1 MIKNNNPYLVEYNV
15 RMGDPE
21 CQTILP
27 LLKSDLLELILSC
40 CDESLENSIIEWKDK
55 KSFCVVLCSKGYP
68 DKYKK
73 NVEISNLDKIINDKN
88 SFVYH
93 AGTQLINNKVYST
106 GGRVLNFVSISDD
119 LKVSRETV
127 IKEIENLSWK
137 NGFYR
142 KDIGFRIIDK

>member
-1 MIKNNNPYLVEYNV
+1 MLFYA
-15 RMGDPE
+15 
-21 CQTILP
+21 
-27 LLKSDLLELILSC
+27 
-40 CDESLENSIIEWKDK
+40 
-55 KSFCVVLCSKGYP
+55 SKGYP
-68 DKYKK
+68 DNIKK

-88 SFVYH
+88 IFVYH

-127 IKEIENLSWK
+127 IKEIENLNWK

>member
-1 MIKNNNPYLVEYNV
+1 M
-15 RMGDPE
+15 
-21 CQTILP
+21 
-27 LLKSDLLELILSC
+27 
-40 CDESLENSIIEWKDK
+40 
-55 KSFCVVLCSKGYP
+55 CVVLCSNGYP

-88 SFVYH
+88 IFVYH

-119 LKVSRETV
+119 LKVSREIV
-127 IKEIENLSWK
+127 IKEIENLNWK